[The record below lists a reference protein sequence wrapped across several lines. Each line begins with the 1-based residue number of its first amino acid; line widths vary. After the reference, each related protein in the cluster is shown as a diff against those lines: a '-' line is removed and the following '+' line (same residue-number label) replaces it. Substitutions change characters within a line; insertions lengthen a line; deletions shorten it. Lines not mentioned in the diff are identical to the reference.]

1 MGCSQQQHLLCRK
14 RKEKM
19 ASFHI
24 RSISLPSRSHP
35 LTVSVVEQ
43 LDKLKASQSS
53 SLGHKLAGLKELYEC
68 FNDFLQ
74 LSLTQKT
81 LSQEKQNQSVE
92 EALNGSLG
100 LLDMCSTIRDFFS
113 QMRGCMQGLEAS
125 LRRRKTGESVFN
137 EVDTY
142 MVTRKKLKKVIY
154 RYLRNLK
161 KQEKNSR
168 TTASANNSDV
178 VDMLKGVEEISAV
191 LFESILAFIS
201 LPKEKS
207 KFSIVPSFFQS
218 KHVSSKE
225 EVEANEIEKIDA
237 GLLVL
242 KSSEDINQ
250 VQNALKGVK
259 AMELSLQE
267 AEEEL
272 ECVYRRL
279 VKIRVSLLN
288 ILNH

>member
-1 MGCSQQQHLLCRK
+1 
-14 RKEKM
+14 
-19 ASFHI
+19 
-24 RSISLPSRSHP
+24 
-35 LTVSVVEQ
+35 
-43 LDKLKASQSS
+43 
-53 SLGHKLAGLKELYEC
+53 
-68 FNDFLQ
+68 
-74 LSLTQKT
+74 
-81 LSQEKQNQSVE
+81 
-92 EALNGSLG
+92 
-100 LLDMCSTIRDFFS
+100 
-113 QMRGCMQGLEAS
+113 MRGCMQGLEAS